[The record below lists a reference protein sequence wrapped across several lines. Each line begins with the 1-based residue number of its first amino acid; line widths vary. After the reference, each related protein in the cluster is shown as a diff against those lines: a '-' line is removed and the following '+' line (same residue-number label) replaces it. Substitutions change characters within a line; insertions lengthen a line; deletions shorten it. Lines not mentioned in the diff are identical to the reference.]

1 MSAQTLLPMPQP
13 ERSYKTW
20 RKKGNLI
27 LENDSPRFIH
37 PSQPGNKTG
46 HFALKQVV
54 QNFFDKSIEKSSAAL
69 DSDPEV
75 YDEEFDRMSRVI
87 EQPKKGG

>member
-1 MSAQTLLPMPQP
+1 MI
-13 ERSYKTW
+13 R
-20 RKKGNLI
+20 
-27 LENDSPRFIH
+27 ENDSPRCIH
-37 PSQPGNKTG
+37 WTQPGNQTG

-54 QNFFDKSIEKSSAAL
+54 QNFFDKSIEESSAAL

-75 YDEEFDRMSRVI
+75 YDEEFDRLSRLI